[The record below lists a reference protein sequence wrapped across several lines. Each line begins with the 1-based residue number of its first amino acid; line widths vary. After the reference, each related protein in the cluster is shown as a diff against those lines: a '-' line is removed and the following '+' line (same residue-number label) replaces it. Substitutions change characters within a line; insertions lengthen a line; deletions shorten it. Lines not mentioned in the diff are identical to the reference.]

1 LRFRKHGQ
9 GKEYPFSV
17 GVRQSRSYR
26 LVHEERPFICD
37 RCALAW
43 LRRNACLALLCWVP
57 PFLIAAAGVLRLA
70 FRVYTEGNPFR
81 VAYLPAV
88 GGLSL
93 LGFGLL
99 ALAGLVVRMAW
110 RQLRGVRPGRWLQ
123 DRFPD
128 PAVTRMAIALRK
140 KDLLQALDLSG
151 AQVMFLTQG
160 EHAAKE

>member
-1 LRFRKHGQ
+1 LRCQKDGR
-9 GKEYPFSV
+9 GKQYPFSV

-57 PFLIAAAGVLRLA
+57 PFLVAAAGVLRLA

-81 VAYLPAV
+81 AAYLPAV

-110 RQLRGVRPGRWLQ
+110 RQLRGAGPGPWLR
-123 DRFPD
+123 DRLPD
-128 PAVTRMAIALRK
+128 PAVTRMAIGLRK
-140 KDLLQALDLSG
+140 KDLLQALHLPG
-151 AQVMFLTQG
+151 ARVMFLTQG
-160 EHAAKE
+160 GRAEGE